1 MNLLYSTYSNNYTPI
16 SFRDRYLY
24 DTYEII
30 ISFLRG
36 KLSSQELT
44 RLLKPVIK
52 ANGEIAWYGNMEGS
66 FSKINELPEER
77 AQAIKFEFDHFIKK
91 CKSISYPLTSKKDI
105 DSQEW
110 GNLLDTLFQHD
121 KIILISNE
129 TGDWGILWGWDFKT
143 QNENRLP
150 VLPPSIKP
158 VVPESEPESQNEEK
172 VTPSP
177 AQPTSINSKNLENN
191 IPHERPPIREE
202 EPIEVIPVVN
212 PIVAKHRVGFWGR
225 IKRIL
230 RWISYRFWGLFWL
243 IIYTL
248 LIIWLCKSCNKPDCG
263 ALCNDLEKTKQELL
277 DLQKRVHE
285 RCDTTYVKK

>member
-1 MNLLYSTYSNNYTPI
+1 MKLLYSTYSNNYTPI

-36 KLSSQELT
+36 KLSPQELDK
-44 RLLKPVIK
+44 LLKPVLN
-52 ANGEIAWYGNMEGS
+52 ANGEIAWYGNMNGS
-66 FSKINELPEER
+66 FSKINELSEER
-77 AQAIKFEFDHFIKK
+77 AQQLKLEFDQFLKK
-91 CKSISYPLTSKKDI
+91 CKSISYPLTAKKDI
-105 DSQEW
+105 DSKEW

-121 KIILISNE
+121 KIILIGNE
-129 TGDWGILWGWDFKT
+129 NGDWGMLWGWDFKT
-143 QNENRLP
+143 QNDNRLP

-158 VVPESEPESQNEEK
+158 AVPVSEPEVRQEEP
-172 VTPSP
+172 VTPAP
-177 AQPTSINSKNLENN
+177 VQPTFQNTQYTEQPTSGAIK
-191 IPHERPPIREE
+191 EE
-202 EPIEVIPVVN
+202 QPIPVV
-212 PIVAKHRVGFWGR
+212 PIIDPAIVKHRVGFWER

-263 ALCNDLEKTKQELL
+263 AMCNDLEKTKQELL
-277 DLQKRVHE
+277 DLQNRVHE